1 MESCIYSI
9 KEELFIYIIYLLI
22 LGSKYGRDNIKPN
35 IKNKQKTHKS
45 WEFRIQDKGDY
56 D

>member
-1 MESCIYSI
+1 MY
-9 KEELFIYIIYLLI
+9 LFYKGRIIYLDNFLV

-45 WEFRIQDKGDY
+45 GEFRIQDKGDY